1 MKLMKNVNKES
12 KDNNLLAGDL
22 DSNKVKSQLTRIK
35 AKKLTCVDCRS
46 DK

>member
-22 DSNKVKSQLTRIK
+22 DSNKVK
-35 AKKLTCVDCRS
+35 VN
-46 DK
+46 